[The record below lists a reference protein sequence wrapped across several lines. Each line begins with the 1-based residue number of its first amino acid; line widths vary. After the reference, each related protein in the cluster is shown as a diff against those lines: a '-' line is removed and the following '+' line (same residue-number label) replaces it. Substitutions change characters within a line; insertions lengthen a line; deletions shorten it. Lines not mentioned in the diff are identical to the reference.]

1 MTGTERDSTARQRL
15 REVFADAGCAAWLH
29 ARTIG
34 RAPEREFDWY
44 ADDPVVMASV
54 YKLSLLVA
62 LCVQADRGEID
73 LTATVTVDP
82 SMCAAGP
89 TGIAALHDPVMLS
102 RRDLAVLMMVVS
114 DNAAADVLLAEVGVA
129 GVRDVLDAA
138 GLQSTRVI
146 GGMAQVQRQL
156 LDETGTSTVAEA
168 FAALANV
175 DRSGSISAYD
185 PALASATTARES
197 TRLLELIWT
206 DHVASPHMCE
216 FIRSTMRKQAWQQRI
231 SSGFPLGIATVAG
244 KTGTLGA
251 IRNEVAVVEYP
262 GEHPVAVAV
271 FTHAARSELSLPAV
285 EAAIGQAARVAVNEV
300 RSALD

>member
-1 MTGTERDSTARQRL
+1 MTAGQRL
-15 REVFADAGCAAWLH
+15 REIFADAGCAAWLH
-29 ARTIG
+29 ARTVG

-54 YKLSLLVA
+54 YKLPLLVA
-62 LCVQADRGEID
+62 LCARADNGEID
-73 LTATVTVDP
+73 LATQVTVDP
-82 SMCAAGP
+82 RSSAVGP
-89 TGIAALHDPVMLS
+89 TGIAALHDPVTLS
-102 RRDLAVLMMVVS
+102 WRDLAVQMMVVS
-114 DNAAADVLLAEVGVA
+114 DNAAADVILGEVGLD
-129 GVRDVLDAA
+129 GIGEVLDSV
-138 GLQSTRVI
+138 GLRSTRVVS
-146 GGMAQVQRQL
+146 GMAQVQRRL
-156 LDETGTSTVAEA
+156 VEETGTGTVAEA
-168 FAALANV
+168 FAVLASI
-175 DRSGSISAYD
+175 DRSATISAYD
-185 PALASATTARES
+185 PALASATTAREA
-197 TRLLELIWT
+197 TGLLHLIWT
-206 DHVASPHMCE
+206 DRVVSPRMCE

-300 RSALD
+300 RSAVV